1 MLARVEILGLINNIC
16 TFLIRCYQVDFLIIS
31 SNLLILP
38 NCWGSTTSHP
48 HWNLILLLLL
58 IFSQSSGYKK
68 GLHYSFFFSPLFT
81 TEVEHAVHSS
91 LAIYVSSSVKF
102 LFISFGYFS
111 IELFFLFSLIFKSSL
126 NILSTQVLLLDCCF
140 SEKCI
145 LPVCGIPPP
154 FVVSGERNLILTW
167 SWLLMPCD
175 CDSYYNYCYYHYSDL
190 V

>member
-68 GLHYSFFFSPLFT
+68 GLHYSFFFFPSVYYRGWACGPFFVSHLCFLLCEVPVHIFWLFFYWI
-81 TEVEHAVHSS
+81 VFLILLNFQKFFKYSKYSSFIAWLLLFWKVYSSS
-91 LAIYVSSSVKF
+91 LWYCPTLCCFWWTEINFNMVMVINA
-102 LFISFGYFS
+102 LW
-111 IELFFLFSLIFKSSL
+111 LW
-126 NILSTQVLLLDCCF
+126 LLL
-140 SEKCI
+140 
-145 LPVCGIPPP
+145 
-154 FVVSGERNLILTW
+154 
-167 SWLLMPCD
+167 
-175 CDSYYNYCYYHYSDL
+175 
-190 V
+190 